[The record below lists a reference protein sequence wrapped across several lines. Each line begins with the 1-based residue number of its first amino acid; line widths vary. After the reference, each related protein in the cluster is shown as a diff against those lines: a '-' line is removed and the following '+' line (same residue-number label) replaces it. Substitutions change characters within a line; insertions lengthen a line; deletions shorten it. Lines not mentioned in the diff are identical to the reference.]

1 MTVSWSGIMGN
12 GSGTITDG
20 PLELTVHISLLLVL
34 NESIAARFAGFTIRH
49 HVDLL
54 DRAILLKLSLK
65 FGLRRVVVLQKN
77 IGKL

>member
-1 MTVSWSGIMGN
+1 MCDNGDLRQVSEVHAYIMFPPKCTRVLYSPIQH
-12 GSGTITDG
+12 GSRLWKYIQYGDK
-20 PLELTVHISLLLVL
+20 LHY
-34 NESIAARFAGFTIRH
+34 
-49 HVDLL
+49 LL